1 MKVYYECGACYLRQA
16 REALDMSTDDDEL
29 KLQIMEDIIKF
40 LAKNYKKDASS
51 NATGSAMHE
60 IIRNETG
67 CDDPYLE
74 KKHLGNEMA
83 QNLLPQ
89 VKEILKQDDSLE
101 NYVKISIVGNIL
113 DFGAFDLSTDIE
125 KLLNEYLNKDL
136 AINDV
141 EALDKALKKHDNLLY
156 LVDNTGEIVFDK
168 LFLEKIKTDYD
179 INITLAVKES
189 PVLND
194 ACMQDA
200 LNIGL
205 NEFADL
211 TTIGTNTVG
220 VVYDK
225 LSPSFKELFDKSE
238 FIISKGMGNYE
249 GLSELKFPTQDVFYL
264 LCSKC
269 NANALDLGVN
279 TGDMVLSKIKNI

>member
-16 REALDMSTDDDEL
+16 KEALDLSTNDDEL
-29 KLQIMEDIIKF
+29 KLEIMSKVIKF
-40 LAKNYKKDASS
+40 LSENYKKGASS

-60 IIRNETG
+60 IIRTESG
-67 CDDPYLE
+67 CIDPYLE

-83 QNLLPQ
+83 LNLLPQ
-89 VKEILKQDDSLE
+89 VKELLKKDDSLE

-113 DFGAFDLSTDIE
+113 DFGAFSLSTNIQA
-125 KLLNEYLNKDL
+125 LLEENLNKDL
-136 AINDV
+136 SINDIHL
-141 EALDKALKKHDNLLY
+141 LDKALREHDNLLY

-168 LFLEKIKTDYD
+168 LFLEKINKDYN
-179 INITLAVKES
+179 INITVAVKES

-194 ACMQDA
+194 ACMEDA
-200 LNIGL
+200 INLGL
-205 NEFADL
+205 DEYASL

-225 LSPSFKELFDKSE
+225 LSPEFKNVFDNSD

-249 GLSELKFPTQDVFYL
+249 GLSELNFSTQDVFYL

-269 NANALDLGVN
+269 NANAQDLGVN
-279 TGDMVLSKIKNI
+279 CGDMVLYKVKNI